1 MVNVFKSKNITHK
14 IDTIK
19 PHLNKSAVVNDLL
32 VYAIR
37 LGGVEDGNMNAQLQ
51 QQVTGNNN
59 VSGLKWPSTATPI
72 TTGIII
78 FAHAVFDTNIRISTI
93 IIDIKNTA
101 TTYEL

>member
-37 LGGVEDGNMNAQLQ
+37 LGGVEDGNMNAQL
-51 QQVTGNNN
+51 
-59 VSGLKWPSTATPI
+59 
-72 TTGIII
+72 
-78 FAHAVFDTNIRISTI
+78 
-93 IIDIKNTA
+93 
-101 TTYEL
+101 